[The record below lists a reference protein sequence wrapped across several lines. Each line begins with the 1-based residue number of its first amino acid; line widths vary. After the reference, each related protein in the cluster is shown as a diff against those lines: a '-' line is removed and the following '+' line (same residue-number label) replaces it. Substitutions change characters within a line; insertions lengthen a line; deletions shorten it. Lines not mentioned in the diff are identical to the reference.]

1 MRLGLTLK
9 GEIMRTF
16 ILAAICTLAA
26 TNPLAAETVSLAHT
40 ITIDGSAT
48 IYVDPDHASMDFGVD
63 TQALT
68 VSDALKQ
75 NNDKMNDVLTA
86 LRASGLARSDIQT
99 ARFSITP
106 QHPLVKG
113 TTYQQYDYSVVS
125 GYEVTNKVTVT
136 VSDLTKVGSIID
148 AAANAGANTSNNV
161 VFEIKNREELLDKV
175 RAEAMR
181 NAKHKADI
189 MANAVG
195 AHVGALITVGN
206 YSVHTTE
213 YENAPP
219 PPPPPPP
226 PPAQGTSILPG
237 RLSISADVTAVF
249 ALK

>member
-1 MRLGLTLK
+1 MRLIALTA
-9 GEIMRTF
+9 F
-16 ILAAICTLAA
+16 FAFA
-26 TNPLAAETVSLAHT
+26 TTAPLAAETVSLAHT
-40 ITIDGSAT
+40 ITIDGAAT

-68 VSDALKQ
+68 VSEALAQ
-75 NNDKMNDVLTA
+75 NNAKMNGVLAA

-99 ARFSITP
+99 TQFSITP

-113 TTYQQYDYSVVS
+113 STYQQYDYAVVS

-148 AAANAGANTSNNV
+148 AAANSGANTSNNV
-161 VFEIKNREELLDKV
+161 IFEITNREQLLDKV

-195 AHVGALITVGN
+195 TTVGPLITVGN
-206 YSVHTTE
+206 LQVRSTE
-213 YENAPP
+213 YESAPP
-219 PPPPPPP
+219 PPPPPPAA
-226 PPAQGTSILPG
+226 PAQGTAILPG
-237 RLSISADVTAVF
+237 QLSVSANVTAVF